1 MSKNKKLKKKN
12 KYNKRVNYTF
22 FERCMGI
29 ATFLITLF
37 SVAVIPIYHYYSK
50 QPEYYFVLNNPVGWT
65 KGDDIFS
72 VYNYSD
78 ADIKN
83 TIVYIRAY
91 MILSSNTHENFF

>member
-29 ATFLITLF
+29 ATFVITLF
-37 SVAVIPIYHYYSK
+37 SAAIIPIYNYHFK

-72 VYNYSD
+72 V
-78 ADIKN
+78 
-83 TIVYIRAY
+83 
-91 MILSSNTHENFF
+91 